1 MLRLAPALPLG
12 LKIELNRWIFRGM
25 IFSCGS
31 AAVGL
36 HLFSPEIGWDFAKA
50 SARALAVATGVEVLV
65 RGRANLPAG
74 AAVLT
79 PNHAS
84 HFDIA
89 ALLGFLPG
97 ETRFAAKKEL
107 FREPVLGWVMTTL
120 GMVPIDRE
128 NPVHAIEDLQRAL
141 GANGAYLI
149 VFPEGTRSRDGNL
162 GKFRKG
168 AFRLAIQ
175 NGLPIVPIAIH
186 GSRAVMP
193 QGRGLTIEPGRIVLE
208 ILPPIDTRPLTDHDR
223 HELATR
229 VRAAIEQRLEIG
241 AGGDPGPA

>member
-1 MLRLAPALPLG
+1 MLRLSPTLPPG
-12 LKIELNRWIFRGM
+12 LKLELNRWIFRGM
-25 IFSCGS
+25 VFSCGS

-36 HLFSPEIGWDFAKA
+36 HLLSPDLGWDFAKA
-50 SARALAVATGVEVLV
+50 SARALAVATGVEVEV
-65 RGRANLPAG
+65 RGLANLPVG
-74 AAVLT
+74 AAVVT

-128 NPVHAIEDLQRAL
+128 NPVHAIEDLQRVI
-141 GANGAYLI
+141 GANGASLI
-149 VFPEGTRSRDGNL
+149 VFPEGTRSRDGHL

-168 AFRLAIQ
+168 AFRLAIA
-175 NGLPIVPIAIH
+175 NDLPIVPIAIH
-186 GSRAVMP
+186 GSRAIMP
-193 QGRGLTIEPGRIVLE
+193 QGRGLAIEPGRIVLE
-208 ILPPIDTRPLTDHDR
+208 ILPAIDTRTLTDGDR
-223 HELATR
+223 HELAAS
-229 VRAAIEQRLEIG
+229 VRALIERRLEIG
-241 AGGDPGPA
+241 AGGDPDAA